1 MDRKLVLL
9 PTPKNVTNSK
19 ILNLLRSGSELQFNG
34 YNFGAEPDTL
44 MGGGEYFNFNSCMND
59 KILRII

>member
-1 MDRKLVLL
+1 MSRKLVLL

-44 MGGGEYFNFNSCMND
+44 MGGGVF
-59 KILRII
+59 